1 MNRLSELSAL
11 ALLAGLAACGSPEQ
25 PAENPDT
32 SAGMEMDGPY
42 AASMM
47 EMMDAMTAAVGVD
60 AADTWVKQMI
70 AHHEGAIDM
79 SRIVLGLDPTD
90 DVARMAR
97 LTIEMQGEEIE
108 ELRELARDGAANP
121 ASAELYEQANRAMH
135 EGMMAASGA
144 TPSET
149 YLRKMLEHHRGAV
162 AMSDIA
168 LANGAQGAVRA
179 QIVETRAEQQAEI
192 EMAEA
197 MLSGEPM
204 PMPAAAA
211 SQPVARSSTAA
222 APPKPQPR
230 ATERSAPA
238 PQPTPSPTATAPD
251 PHAGHDMDSM

>member
-1 MNRLSELSAL
+1 MNRLSQLSAL
-11 ALLAGLAACGSPEQ
+11 ALLASLTACGSPEQ
-25 PAENPDT
+25 PAEEPAA
-32 SAGMEMDGPY
+32 SAEMEMDGPY

-47 EMMDAMTAAVGVD
+47 EMIEAMEAAAGVD
-60 AADTWVKQMI
+60 AADTWVRRMI

-79 SRIVLGLDPTD
+79 SRIVLGLDPSE

-97 LTIEMQGEEIE
+97 STIERQGAEIE
-108 ELRELARDGAANP
+108 ELRGMVREGAANP
-121 ASAELYEQANRAMH
+121 ASAELYEQANREMH
-135 EGMMAASGA
+135 ESMMAASGA

-149 YLRKMLEHHRGAV
+149 YLRKMIEHHRGAV

-192 EMAEA
+192 EMVEA

-204 PMPAAAA
+204 PMPGAAA
-211 SQPVARSSTAA
+211 SRPTARSTAA
-222 APPKPQPR
+222 AAQPR
-230 ATERSAPA
+230 PRSNERPAPA
-238 PQPTPSPTATAPD
+238 PQPTPTPSPSAAEPD

>member
-1 MNRLSELSAL
+1 MNRLSRLSAI

-25 PAENPDT
+25 PAEEPT

-47 EMMDAMTAAVGVD
+47 EMMEAMEAAVGVD

-97 LTIEMQGEEIE
+97 MTIENQGKEIE
-108 ELRELARDGAANP
+108 ALRELAREGDGDP
-121 ASAELYEQANRAMH
+121 ASARLYARATDEMH
-135 EGMMAASGA
+135 DAMIAASGD

-149 YLRKMLEHHRGAV
+149 YLSKMLEHHRGAV

-168 LANGAQGAVRA
+168 LANGAKGAVRA
-179 QIVETRAEQQAEI
+179 QILETRTEQQAEI
-192 EMAEA
+192 EMVEA
-197 MLSGEPM
+197 MLSGD
-204 PMPAAAA
+204 PMPA
-211 SQPVARSSTAA
+211 SQPTTPAA
-222 APPKPQPR
+222 TQPKPKSR

-238 PQPTPSPTATAPD
+238 PKSAPTPSPTAPVEPD